1 MTEIFDVTDADSS
14 VLLNPEEKMLNT
26 QLQYD
31 DDWDE
36 AITGS
41 WMSAQP
47 SMAEEGAY
55 LHYGNFEDSKN
66 LCCDTILMPDYYL
79 HILFQI

>member
-1 MTEIFDVTDADSS
+1 
-14 VLLNPEEKMLNT
+14 MLNT

-36 AITGS
+36 VITGS

-47 SMAEEGAY
+47 SMAEEGVY
-55 LHYGNFEDSKN
+55 IRDQNYGRK
-66 LCCDTILMPDYYL
+66 
-79 HILFQI
+79 

>member
-1 MTEIFDVTDADSS
+1 MKVTEIFDVTDADSS
-14 VLLNPEEKMLNT
+14 ALLNPEEKMLNT

-47 SMAEEGAY
+47 SMAEEGVY
-55 LHYGNFEDSKN
+55 SFVKHDQNGRCEEHFLSFGVS
-66 LCCDTILMPDYYL
+66 
-79 HILFQI
+79 